1 MGWERE
7 KLEAGVPQSEQ
18 QRAAPP
24 QGVMRARDSTD
35 SVDFTPERLYTA
47 TRLNYPSLH
56 SWNPGSSELE
66 ISPEK
71 AITLILH
78 W

>member
-1 MGWERE
+1 
-7 KLEAGVPQSEQ
+7 
-18 QRAAPP
+18 
-24 QGVMRARDSTD
+24 MRARDSTD
-35 SVDFTPERLYTA
+35 SVDFTPEQLYTA